1 MAFSKGCEL
10 IKNWKENT
18 VYISLMQ
25 LTLLGVNFFLITIIS
40 REYGAEIYGEY
51 AASKSLSVLIGTAT
65 VLSLALVVT
74 KLRAQN
80 VYFKKSIFSNSYF
93 LVLRN
98 LSVALAVIFPLTILF
113 GRDYPISAIF
123 LIGFVFNEMIHIALA
138 YFQAE
143 GNFVITSKQI
153 IVRTVLYGFGAWFIV
168 INGLQIIW
176 VVIYQSAI
184 LFVFFLVAHFSIPK
198 TEKIRHKDQEKSTR
212 KELTNSGR
220 KMVLT
225 TFSSAL
231 ISELDIVLL
240 GLFYFGPAL
249 GVLAWSRRILE
260 IIFQLLAASLDIL
273 FPELSRAKDKNEI
286 QNIRDRL
293 KRVFFFS
300 FIIPITFYLL
310 RDTAGDIL
318 VSLLGED
325 FREVSFQTSL
335 ILFSLPLMVWSR
347 INIIFSRALGFEVN
361 ITKIIIS
368 ASIISYLVY
377 FLLHNLNISNP
388 AILSIITSQTL
399 ISIVTSYSFR
409 KSNA

>member
-1 MAFSKGCEL
+1 
-10 IKNWKENT
+10 
-18 VYISLMQ
+18 MQ

-80 VYFKKSIFSNSYF
+80 VYFKKSLFSNSYF

-98 LSVALAVIFPLTILF
+98 LSIALAVIFPLTILF
-113 GRDYPISAIF
+113 GRDYPLSAIF

-138 YFQAE
+138 YFQAD
-143 GNFVITSKQI
+143 GNFVTTSKQI

-198 TEKIRHKDQEKSTR
+198 TEIIKDKDQEKSTR
-212 KELTNSGR
+212 KELNNSGR

-310 RDTAGDIL
+310 RDTAGKIL

-377 FLLHNLNISNP
+377 FSLHNLNISNP
-388 AILSIITSQTL
+388 AILSIITSQTI

>member
-1 MAFSKGCEL
+1 
-10 IKNWKENT
+10 
-18 VYISLMQ
+18 MQ

-80 VYFKKSIFSNSYF
+80 VGFKNSLFANSYF

-98 LSVALAVIFPLTILF
+98 LSLALATIFPLTILF
-113 GRDYPISAIF
+113 GRDYPITAIF
-123 LIGFVFNEMIHIALA
+123 LIGFVFNEMIHIAMA
-138 YFQAE
+138 YFQAD

-153 IVRTVLYGFGAWFIV
+153 IVRTILYGFGAWIIV
-168 INGLQIIW
+168 INSLEIIW
-176 VVIYQSAI
+176 VVLYQSAI
-184 LFVFFLVAHFSIPK
+184 LFLFFLVAHYYIPK
-198 TEKIRHKDQEKSTR
+198 AEKKRDSDLDKSTR
-212 KELTNSGR
+212 KELNNSGR

-273 FPELSRAKDKNEI
+273 FPELSKAKDKDEI

-293 KRVFFFS
+293 KKVFFFS
-300 FIIPITFYLL
+300 FIIPVTFYLL
-310 RDTAGDIL
+310 RDTAGNIL
-318 VSLLGED
+318 VSLLGEE
-325 FREVSFQTSL
+325 FRDVSFQTSL

-368 ASIISYLVY
+368 GSVISYIVY
-377 FLLHNLNISNP
+377 FALHNLSISNP
-388 AILSIITSQTL
+388 AILSIISSQMI
-399 ISIVTSYSFR
+399 ISMFTSYSFR
-409 KSNA
+409 KSYA

>member
-1 MAFSKGCEL
+1 
-10 IKNWKENT
+10 
-18 VYISLMQ
+18 
-25 LTLLGVNFFLITIIS
+25 
-40 REYGAEIYGEY
+40 
-51 AASKSLSVLIGTAT
+51 
-65 VLSLALVVT
+65 
-74 KLRAQN
+74 
-80 VYFKKSIFSNSYF
+80 
-93 LVLRN
+93 
-98 LSVALAVIFPLTILF
+98 
-113 GRDYPISAIF
+113 
-123 LIGFVFNEMIHIALA
+123 
-138 YFQAE
+138 
-143 GNFVITSKQI
+143 
-153 IVRTVLYGFGAWFIV
+153 
-168 INGLQIIW
+168 
-176 VVIYQSAI
+176 
-184 LFVFFLVAHFSIPK
+184 
-198 TEKIRHKDQEKSTR
+198 
-212 KELTNSGR
+212 
-220 KMVLT
+220 MVLT
-225 TFSSAL
+225 TFSCAL

-310 RDTAGDIL
+310 RDTAGNIL

-325 FREVSFQTSL
+325 FREVSSQTSL

-368 ASIISYLVY
+368 ASVISYLVY

-388 AILSIITSQTL
+388 AILSIITSQTI

-409 KSNA
+409 NSNA

>member
-1 MAFSKGCEL
+1 
-10 IKNWKENT
+10 
-18 VYISLMQ
+18 MQ

-80 VYFKKSIFSNSYF
+80 VYFKKSLFSNSYF

-98 LSVALAVIFPLTILF
+98 LSIALAVIFPLTILF
-113 GRDYPISAIF
+113 GRDYPLSAIF

-138 YFQAE
+138 YFQAD
-143 GNFVITSKQI
+143 GNFVTTSKQI
-153 IVRTVLYGFGAWFIV
+153 IVRTLLYGFGAWFIV

-198 TEKIRHKDQEKSTR
+198 TEIIKDKDQEKSTR
-212 KELTNSGR
+212 KELNNSGR

-231 ISELDIVLL
+231 ISDLDIVLL

-300 FIIPITFYLL
+300 FIIPVTFYLL

-325 FREVSFQTSL
+325 FSEVSSQTSL

-368 ASIISYLVY
+368 GSIISYLVY
-377 FLLHNLNISNP
+377 FSLHNLNISNP
-388 AILSIITSQTL
+388 AILSIITSQTI

>member
-1 MAFSKGCEL
+1 
-10 IKNWKENT
+10 
-18 VYISLMQ
+18 
-25 LTLLGVNFFLITIIS
+25 
-40 REYGAEIYGEY
+40 
-51 AASKSLSVLIGTAT
+51 
-65 VLSLALVVT
+65 
-74 KLRAQN
+74 
-80 VYFKKSIFSNSYF
+80 
-93 LVLRN
+93 
-98 LSVALAVIFPLTILF
+98 
-113 GRDYPISAIF
+113 
-123 LIGFVFNEMIHIALA
+123 
-138 YFQAE
+138 
-143 GNFVITSKQI
+143 
-153 IVRTVLYGFGAWFIV
+153 
-168 INGLQIIW
+168 
-176 VVIYQSAI
+176 
-184 LFVFFLVAHFSIPK
+184 LFVFFLVAHFSVPK
-198 TEKIRHKDQEKSTR
+198 TEKIKYKDVEKSTR

-310 RDTAGDIL
+310 RDTAGNIL

-325 FREVSFQTSL
+325 FREVSSQTSL

-377 FLLHNLNISNP
+377 FSLHNLNISNP
-388 AILSIITSQTL
+388 AILSIITSQTI

-409 KSNA
+409 KSNV

>member
-1 MAFSKGCEL
+1 
-10 IKNWKENT
+10 
-18 VYISLMQ
+18 MQ

-80 VYFKKSIFSNSYF
+80 VYFKKSLFSNSYF

-98 LSVALAVIFPLTILF
+98 LSIALAVIFPLTILF
-113 GRDYPISAIF
+113 GRDYPLSAIF

-138 YFQAE
+138 YFQAD
-143 GNFVITSKQI
+143 GNFVTTSKQI

-176 VVIYQSAI
+176 VVIYQSVI

-198 TEKIRHKDQEKSTR
+198 TEIIKDKDQEKSTR
-212 KELTNSGR
+212 KELNNSGR

-310 RDTAGDIL
+310 RDTAGNIL

-377 FLLHNLNISNP
+377 FSLHNLNISNP
-388 AILSIITSQTL
+388 AILSIITSQTI

>member
-1 MAFSKGCEL
+1 
-10 IKNWKENT
+10 
-18 VYISLMQ
+18 MQ
-25 LTLLGVNFFLITIIS
+25 LTLLGVNFFFITIIS

-80 VYFKKSIFSNSYF
+80 VNFKDSLFANSYF

-98 LSVALAVIFPLTILF
+98 LLVALVVIFPLTILF
-113 GRDYPISAIF
+113 GRDYPITAIF
-123 LIGFVFNEMIHIALA
+123 LIGFVFNEMIHIAMA
-138 YFQAE
+138 YFQAD

-153 IVRTVLYGFGAWFIV
+153 IIRTILYGFGAWIIV
-168 INGLQIIW
+168 VNRLEIIW
-176 VVIYQSAI
+176 VVIYQSTI
-184 LFVFFLVAHFSIPK
+184 LFVFFLVAHYYIPK
-198 TEKIRHKDQEKSTR
+198 SKRIKGSDKDKSTR
-212 KELTNSGR
+212 EELNNSGR

-260 IIFQLLAASLDIL
+260 IIFQLLSASLDIL
-273 FPELSRAKDKNEI
+273 FPELSRAKDKYEI
-286 QNIRDRL
+286 QYIRQRL
-293 KRVFFFS
+293 KKVFFIS
-300 FIIPITFYLL
+300 FIIPVTFYLL
-310 RDTAGDIL
+310 RDTAGNIL

-347 INIIFSRALGFEVN
+347 INIIFSRALGFELN

-368 ASIISYLVY
+368 GSLISYFVY
-377 FLLHNLNISNP
+377 FILHNLNVSNP
-388 AILSIITSQTL
+388 AILSILSSQII
-399 ISIVTSYSFR
+399 ISMLTSYSFR
-409 KSNA
+409 KSYA

>member
-1 MAFSKGCEL
+1 
-10 IKNWKENT
+10 
-18 VYISLMQ
+18 MQ

-51 AASKSLSVLIGTAT
+51 AASKSLSVLIGTAS

-138 YFQAE
+138 YFQAD

-153 IVRTVLYGFGAWFIV
+153 IVRTVLYGLGAWFIV
-168 INGLQIIW
+168 INDLQIIW

-198 TEKIRHKDQEKSTR
+198 TEKIRDKDQEKSTR

-300 FIIPITFYLL
+300 FIIPVTFYLL

-325 FREVSFQTSL
+325 FREVSSQTSL

-368 ASIISYLVY
+368 ASVISYLVY

-388 AILSIITSQTL
+388 AILSIISSQTI

>member
-1 MAFSKGCEL
+1 M
-10 IKNWKENT
+10 
-18 VYISLMQ
+18 
-25 LTLLGVNFFLITIIS
+25 
-40 REYGAEIYGEY
+40 
-51 AASKSLSVLIGTAT
+51 
-65 VLSLALVVT
+65 
-74 KLRAQN
+74 
-80 VYFKKSIFSNSYF
+80 
-93 LVLRN
+93 
-98 LSVALAVIFPLTILF
+98 AVIFPLTILF
-113 GRDYPISAIF
+113 GRDYPLSAIF

-138 YFQAE
+138 YFQAD
-143 GNFVITSKQI
+143 GNFVTTSKQI

-184 LFVFFLVAHFSIPK
+184 LFVFFLVAHFSVPK
-198 TEKIRHKDQEKSTR
+198 TEKIKDKDQEKSTR
-212 KELTNSGR
+212 KELNNSGR

-310 RDTAGDIL
+310 RDTAGNIL

-325 FREVSFQTSL
+325 FREVSSQTSL

-377 FLLHNLNISNP
+377 FSLHNLNISNP
-388 AILSIITSQTL
+388 AILSIITSQTI

>member
-1 MAFSKGCEL
+1 
-10 IKNWKENT
+10 
-18 VYISLMQ
+18 MQ

-80 VYFKKSIFSNSYF
+80 VYFKKSLFSNSYF

-98 LSVALAVIFPLTILF
+98 LSIALAVIFPLTILF
-113 GRDYPISAIF
+113 GRDYPLSAIF

-138 YFQAE
+138 YFQAD
-143 GNFVITSKQI
+143 GNFVTTSKQI

-198 TEKIRHKDQEKSTR
+198 TEIIKDKDQEKSTR
-212 KELTNSGR
+212 KELNNSGR

-286 QNIRDRL
+286 QNIRVRL

-300 FIIPITFYLL
+300 FIIPVTFYLL

-325 FREVSFQTSL
+325 FREVSSQTSL

-377 FLLHNLNISNP
+377 FSLHNLNISNP
-388 AILSIITSQTL
+388 AILSIITSQTI

>member
-1 MAFSKGCEL
+1 
-10 IKNWKENT
+10 
-18 VYISLMQ
+18 MQ

-74 KLRAQN
+74 KRRAQN
-80 VYFKKSIFSNSYF
+80 VYFKKSLFSNSYF

-98 LSVALAVIFPLTILF
+98 LSLALAVIFPLTILF
-113 GRDYPISAIF
+113 GRDYPLSAIF
-123 LIGFVFNEMIHIALA
+123 LIGFVFNEMIHIAFA
-138 YFQAE
+138 YFQAD
-143 GNFVITSKQI
+143 GDFVTTSKQI
-153 IVRTVLYGFGAWFIV
+153 IARTVLYGFGAWFIV

-184 LFVFFLVAHFSIPK
+184 LFVFFLVAHFSVPK
-198 TEKIRHKDQEKSTR
+198 TEKIKDKDQEKSTR
-212 KELTNSGR
+212 KELNSSGR

-231 ISELDIVLL
+231 ISDLDIVLL

-310 RDTAGDIL
+310 KDTAGNIL

-377 FLLHNLNISNP
+377 FSLHNLNISNP
-388 AILSIITSQTL
+388 AILSIITSQTI

>member
-1 MAFSKGCEL
+1 
-10 IKNWKENT
+10 
-18 VYISLMQ
+18 MQ

-80 VYFKKSIFSNSYF
+80 VYFKKSLFSNSYF

-98 LSVALAVIFPLTILF
+98 LSLALAVIFPLTILF
-113 GRDYPISAIF
+113 GRDYPLSAIF

-138 YFQAE
+138 YFQAD
-143 GNFVITSKQI
+143 GNFVTTSKQI

-176 VVIYQSAI
+176 VVIYQSVI

-198 TEKIRHKDQEKSTR
+198 TEIIKDKDQEKSTR
-212 KELTNSGR
+212 KELNNSGR

-310 RDTAGDIL
+310 RDTAGNIL

-377 FLLHNLNISNP
+377 FSLHNFNISNP
-388 AILSIITSQTL
+388 AILSIITSQTI

>member
-1 MAFSKGCEL
+1 
-10 IKNWKENT
+10 
-18 VYISLMQ
+18 
-25 LTLLGVNFFLITIIS
+25 
-40 REYGAEIYGEY
+40 
-51 AASKSLSVLIGTAT
+51 
-65 VLSLALVVT
+65 
-74 KLRAQN
+74 
-80 VYFKKSIFSNSYF
+80 
-93 LVLRN
+93 
-98 LSVALAVIFPLTILF
+98 
-113 GRDYPISAIF
+113 
-123 LIGFVFNEMIHIALA
+123 
-138 YFQAE
+138 
-143 GNFVITSKQI
+143 
-153 IVRTVLYGFGAWFIV
+153 
-168 INGLQIIW
+168 
-176 VVIYQSAI
+176 
-184 LFVFFLVAHFSIPK
+184 
-198 TEKIRHKDQEKSTR
+198 
-212 KELTNSGR
+212 
-220 KMVLT
+220 MVLT

-300 FIIPITFYLL
+300 FIIPVTFYLF

-325 FREVSFQTSL
+325 FSEVSSQTSL

-377 FLLHNLNISNP
+377 FSLHNLNISNP
-388 AILSIITSQTL
+388 AILSIITSQTI

>member
-1 MAFSKGCEL
+1 
-10 IKNWKENT
+10 
-18 VYISLMQ
+18 MQ

-80 VYFKKSIFSNSYF
+80 VHFKKSLFSNSYF

-98 LSVALAVIFPLTILF
+98 LSLALGVIFPLTILF
-113 GRDYPISAIF
+113 GRDYPLSAIF
-123 LIGFVFNEMIHIALA
+123 LIGFVFNEMIHIAFA
-138 YFQAE
+138 YFQAD
-143 GNFVITSKQI
+143 GNFVTTSKQI
-153 IVRTVLYGFGAWFIV
+153 IARTVLYGFGAWFIV
-168 INGLQIIW
+168 INGLQIVW

-184 LFVFFLVAHFSIPK
+184 LFVFFLVAHFSVPK
-198 TEKIRHKDQEKSTR
+198 TEKVKDKDQEKSTR
-212 KELTNSGR
+212 KELNSSGR

-310 RDTAGDIL
+310 RDTAGNIL

-377 FLLHNLNISNP
+377 FSLHNLNISNP
-388 AILSIITSQTL
+388 AILSIITSQTI

>member
-1 MAFSKGCEL
+1 
-10 IKNWKENT
+10 
-18 VYISLMQ
+18 MQ

-80 VYFKKSIFSNSYF
+80 VYFKKSLFSNSYF

-98 LSVALAVIFPLTILF
+98 LSIALAVIFPLTILF
-113 GRDYPISAIF
+113 GRDYPLSAIF

-138 YFQAE
+138 YFQAD
-143 GNFVITSKQI
+143 GNFVTTSKQI

-176 VVIYQSAI
+176 VVIYQSVI

-198 TEKIRHKDQEKSTR
+198 TEIIKDKDQEKSTR
-212 KELTNSGR
+212 KELNNSGR

-300 FIIPITFYLL
+300 FIIPVTFYLL

-325 FREVSFQTSL
+325 FSEVSSQTSL

-368 ASIISYLVY
+368 ASIISYFVY
-377 FLLHNLNISNP
+377 FSLHNLNISNP
-388 AILSIITSQTL
+388 AILSIITSQTI

>member
-1 MAFSKGCEL
+1 
-10 IKNWKENT
+10 
-18 VYISLMQ
+18 MQ

-74 KLRAQN
+74 KLRAQKVN
-80 VYFKKSIFSNSYF
+80 FKDSLFANSYF

-113 GRDYPISAIF
+113 GRDYPITAIF
-123 LIGFVFNEMIHIALA
+123 LIGFVFNEMIHIAMA
-138 YFQAE
+138 YFQAD
-143 GNFVITSKQI
+143 GNFIITSKQI
-153 IVRTVLYGFGAWFIV
+153 IITTILYGFGAWIIV
-168 INGLQIIW
+168 VNRLEIIW
-176 VVIYQSAI
+176 VVIYQAVI
-184 LFVFFLVAHFSIPK
+184 LFVFFLIAHYYIPK
-198 TEKIRHKDQEKSTR
+198 TERNRGSDKDKSTR
-212 KELTNSGR
+212 EELNNSGR

-273 FPELSRAKDKNEI
+273 FPELSRAKDKDEI
-286 QNIRDRL
+286 QNIRQRL
-293 KRVFFFS
+293 KKVFFIS
-300 FIIPITFYLL
+300 FIIPVTFYLL
-310 RDTAGDIL
+310 RDTAGNIF

-361 ITKIIIS
+361 ITKIIVLGS
-368 ASIISYLVY
+368 LISYFVY
-377 FLLHNLNISNP
+377 FILHNLNISNP
-388 AILSIITSQTL
+388 AILSILTSQII
-399 ISIVTSYSFR
+399 ISMLTSNSFR
-409 KSNA
+409 KSYA